1 MCIMRGHWQLALAAL
16 LLSSRPAQGADPRH
30 QRDARCPGNVSV
42 DASSLLR
49 QCRSCGY
56 LTVPLAANATV
67 ADCAYA
73 CCGDWSCQTFIFHHP
88 SPPQPPPSGPSAPL
102 NGSYVNYDSLRG
114 ASGVVMS
121 EDSSGA
127 LVALSTDPRSAFWTR
142 ADGRRVDATS
152 IFLCFDCSGGSSSN
166 NRTGVISPDGMNISL
181 SRLPFDPQGW
191 TQVFARQLGG
201 GNASCVFQDD
211 IPPPQP
217 AAGTAVSGVRAFL
230 PGQTPPFPAS
240 TFFASVALNST
251 AIFAADGDEFPM
263 AWASDGNL
271 YAGAGDNTQP
281 SRGIPQRWNS
291 PASMF
296 RVSGRPGDAGFPD
309 NAFNAQGSPFAPA
322 NSSFAKAN
330 CPKWGGGLA
339 NIKSSGVLFVNNT
352 LFWACSCFNYGDDP
366 AFNRQ
371 RYGPAWIVRSH
382 DFGVTWDDVDA
393 PVFAGRLAAPRFISA
408 GKAYEDSPDGYVY
421 VYFPGTDDDAAFF
434 EQNDAIWL
442 GRVPI
447 DQIWDRSAYEFFVGL
462 GGDGSAQW
470 DSDDTLAAPVLSWPL
485 RTSVQEANYHPLW
498 KRYIFANWAW
508 ISASTQSAALSPHPP
523 FLLSDLHPLRLG
535 RFVPAPPQMD
545 GYPRPDHSPDERNAR
560 TARQRTQLVLFES
573 PTPWGPFSVFH
584 RDDNWMLSDGSSG
597 AYTPVFAPAWLDA
610 TGGYMVSTQCCG
622 TPEFPP
628 DNHYSFN
635 YQRLDVV
642 LA

>member
-1 MCIMRGHWQLALAAL
+1 MPAHSSHDSRAC
-16 LLSSRPAQGADPRH
+16 LSGRAFQFRA
-30 QRDARCPGNVSV
+30 
-42 DASSLLR
+42 
-49 QCRSCGY
+49 
-56 LTVPLAANATV
+56 
-67 ADCAYA
+67 
-73 CCGDWSCQTFIFHHP
+73 P

-102 NGSYVNYDSLRG
+102 NGSYINRDSLRG
-114 ASGVVMS
+114 DSGVTIT
-121 EDSSGA
+121 EDASGA
-127 LVALSTDPRSAFWTR
+127 LVALSADPRSAFWTR
-142 ADGRRVDATS
+142 ADGRRVDATNV
-152 IFLCFDCSGGSSSN
+152 FLCFDCGGGSDAN

-217 AAGTAVSGVRAFL
+217 APPGSTAVSGLRAFL
-230 PGQTPPFPAS
+230 PGQTPPFPVS
-240 TFFASVALNST
+240 TFFASVALNSS
-251 AIFAADGDEFPM
+251 AIYAADGDEFPT
-263 AWASDGNL
+263 AWASDGMQ
-271 YAGAGDNTQP
+271 YSGAGDNTQP

-309 NAFNAQGSPFAPA
+309 NAFEAQGSPFAPA

-339 NIKSSGVLFVNNT
+339 NIKSSGVLFVNDT
-352 LFWACSCFNYGDDP
+352 LIWAVSCFNYGDDP

-371 RYGPAWIVRSH
+371 RYGPAWIVRSK

-408 GKAYEDSPDGYVY
+408 GKAYADAPDGFVY
-421 VYFPGTDDDAAFF
+421 VYFPGTEGNASFF
-434 EQNDAIWL
+434 ENNGAVWL

-447 DQIWDRSAYEFFVGL
+447 GLIWQRGAYEFFVGL
-462 GGDGSAQW
+462 GGDGEAQW
-470 DSDDTLAAPVLSWPL
+470 DSDDTLAAPVMAWPL
-485 RTSVQEANYHPLW
+485 RTSVQQANYHPLW

-508 ISASTQSAALSPHPP
+508 IS
-523 FLLSDLHPLRLG
+523 
-535 RFVPAPPQMD
+535 MD
-545 GYPRPDHSPDERNAR
+545 GNPRPDHSPDERNAR

-573 PTPWGPFSVFH
+573 PTPWGPFSAFH
-584 RDDNWMLSDGSSG
+584 RDDNWQYSDGSSG
-597 AYTPVFAPAWLDA
+597 AYTPIFAPAWLDA
-610 TGGYMVSTQCCG
+610 TGGSMVSTQCCG

-635 YQRLDVV
+635 IQRLDVV